1 MVLSR
6 EEELALE
13 DLVIWLHQIA
23 RNLKQ
28 DEPRVA
34 ADAVSAL
41 LKAYKDAQFS
51 RVFH

>member
-6 EEELALE
+6 EEEQAI
-13 DLVIWLHQIA
+13 DALVIWLHQIA
-23 RNLKQ
+23 RNLKDDQ
-28 DEPRVA
+28 PRVA

-41 LKAYKDAQFS
+41 LKAYRDAKFS

>member
-1 MVLSR
+1 MSLSR
-6 EEELALE
+6 EEEQALE

-23 RNLKQ
+23 RNLKE

-41 LKAYKDAQFS
+41 LKAYRDAKFS